1 MWSMVII
8 DLAAPARI
16 TRQAITAKL
25 SHGHVIRRAL
35 STSAAA
41 TATATTDA
49 KPITPSADRAK
60 WNDRGRRQIIPLGQW
75 VPKVA
80 VGAYVAPN
88 VTVCDGA
95 SVWPGSVLRGDLRR
109 LPLVSA
115 PICKRMRT
123 SRRRQIYVR
132 MEKKL
137 VTLFGAAKKAAD
149 AAAATNRS
157 EPEVQRCA
165 DALKHLQGFPVT
177 YDLLVSTQVGKS
189 LRHLKKHPCEKVQNA
204 ASELL
209 HIWKQK
215 IVLGK
220 ETSGNKRNGSKLS
233 VDEKFQK
240 QTSDSNAVKSGRS
253 TAKEKKATASIRKP
267 SHADQAKDSMR
278 DKIRKDLEKALSRVA
293 SEAADDEEITDR
305 VKARDPKQV
314 AASVERV
321 MFEKLR
327 PMGVAEKRKH
337 RSIMFNMSD
346 EKNPDLRRRVLIGEV
361 TPERL
366 VTMTPEELASD
377 DRRQQNEEIKAKF
390 MFKCEV
396 PEKKKGTTD
405 QFKCSGCG
413 KSNCIYDTKID
424 GEFHIIDMRC
434 QTLCLVMVF
443 KPEAPQMSYT

>member
-1 MWSMVII
+1 MKQINEI
-8 DLAAPARI
+8 LA
-16 TRQAITAKL
+16 
-25 SHGHVIRRAL
+25 V
-35 STSAAA
+35 
-41 TATATTDA
+41 
-49 KPITPSADRAK
+49 
-60 WNDRGRRQIIPLGQW
+60 
-75 VPKVA
+75 V
-80 VGAYVAPN
+80 
-88 VTVCDGA
+88 
-95 SVWPGSVLRGDLRR
+95 
-109 LPLVSA
+109 
-115 PICKRMRT
+115 
-123 SRRRQIYVR
+123 YVR
-132 MEKKL
+132 MEKEL
-137 VTLFGAAKKAAD
+137 VKLFGDAKKAAD

-157 EPEVQRCA
+157 EPEVQRCG
-165 DALKHLQGFPVT
+165 DALKQLQAFPVT
-177 YDLLVSTQVGKS
+177 YDLLVSTQVGRS

-209 HIWKQK
+209 LIWKQK

-220 ETSGNKRNGSKLS
+220 ETSGNKRNDSKLS

-253 TAKEKKATASIRKP
+253 TAKEKKATPSIRKP

-321 MFEKLR
+321 LFEKLR

-377 DRRQQNEEIKAKF
+377 DRRQENEEIKAKF

-413 KSNCIYDTKID
+413 KSNCSY
-424 GEFHIIDMRC
+424 HQM
-434 QTLCLVMVF
+434 QTRSADEPMTAYVTCAECN
-443 KPEAPQMSYT
+443 KRWKC

>member
-1 MWSMVII
+1 MKQINEI
-8 DLAAPARI
+8 LA
-16 TRQAITAKL
+16 
-25 SHGHVIRRAL
+25 V
-35 STSAAA
+35 
-41 TATATTDA
+41 
-49 KPITPSADRAK
+49 
-60 WNDRGRRQIIPLGQW
+60 
-75 VPKVA
+75 V
-80 VGAYVAPN
+80 
-88 VTVCDGA
+88 
-95 SVWPGSVLRGDLRR
+95 
-109 LPLVSA
+109 
-115 PICKRMRT
+115 
-123 SRRRQIYVR
+123 YVR

-165 DALKHLQGFPVT
+165 DALKHLQAFPVT

-215 IVLGK
+215 IVHGK
-220 ETSGNKRNGSKLS
+220 ETSGNKRNDSKLS

-240 QTSDSNAVKSGRS
+240 KTSDSTAVKSGCS
-253 TAKEKKATASIRKP
+253 TAKEKKATPSIKKP

-405 QFKCSGCG
+405 QFKCSRCG
-413 KSNCIYDTKID
+413 KSNCNYYQ
-424 GEFHIIDMRC
+424 M
-434 QTLCLVMVF
+434 QTRSADEPMTAYVTCAECN
-443 KPEAPQMSYT
+443 KRWKC